1 MRFKD
6 ALKAE
11 LDQRRASHLAYSL
24 RRFARVLGV
33 HHTTASRLLQKSGP
47 VPERSIRAIGKRLGL
62 EEAAIEGLCVVER
75 DEAVLAAIEQAGFR
89 PATRWI
95 SSAAGIPVDQVNIA
109 LQALIRTGRLR
120 MASAKRW
127 ETRRDA
133 A

>member
-6 ALKAE
+6 ALTAE
-11 LDQRRASHLAYSL
+11 LDRRRASQPAYSL

-33 HHTTASRLLQKSGP
+33 HHATASRLLQKSGP
-47 VPERSIRAIGKRLGL
+47 VAERSIRAIGLRLGL
-62 EEAAIEGLCVVER
+62 PEAVIESLCVVER
-75 DEAVLAAIEQAGFR
+75 DEAVLASIAQPGFR

-95 SSAAGIPVDQVNIA
+95 SSAAGIPVDQVNVA

-120 MASAKRW
+120 MISAKRW

-133 A
+133 V